1 MGKRIPAPRRL
12 WSASA
17 ALCTLLVA
25 GCTEAADVPRENAPV
40 ASPATA
46 PVELRTTGFRQSSGV
61 VVSGGPSAP
70 YDYGPTVLAEG
81 GRYRV
86 WWCSQL
92 PGAGPPGDDVLH
104 AESTAPD
111 GPFPAGTAVFSGRP
125 GGFDAMHTCD
135 PSVLRVGGR
144 YYLYY
149 TGAAGDHAHGNAI
162 GVASSADGINWQR
175 EAGGGPGAPSA
186 SREPGVSVAP
196 GVSVGG
202 GGRVT
207 GGPIV
212 TASREVDRANVYG
225 AGQPSALYLDGWFYL
240 LFTDTTA
247 SGAGWNGA
255 GQFVLRAR
263 DPEFADDVQALTAD
277 GFRPTDRTRGSRSGV
292 DAFSADWMWVPALNA
307 FAIAHQTAG
316 GTTITFWDRDFTRHP
331 YRPVLIPGPWQEG
344 PGLVRGPEGHAPVST
359 SDPCGTVPIDV
370 LRATALNPAPT
381 GIRHVGI
388 DVSGASGCARG
399 DQALAVLDGFGV
411 PSPTRTV
418 DVIRGGKKVR
428 VERRSVAERMV
439 PVVLDRRV
447 SAVDGVPVA
456 GTIRAQAPALRA
468 PNGDLG
474 LRDDRGR
481 LWMVGPAA
489 VAANESPVT
498 DVSQRDWDARAVAGD
513 LRP

>member
-1 MGKRIPAPRRL
+1 MLAV
-12 WSASA
+12 
-17 ALCTLLVA
+17 LLA
-25 GCTEAADVPRENAPV
+25 GCTDAVPERHASTVSPVTAPPVPV
-40 ASPATA
+40 ALT
-46 PVELRTTGFRQSSGV
+46 TTGFRQSSGV

-92 PGAGPPGDDVLH
+92 PGAGPAGDDVLH
-104 AESTAPD
+104 AESDRPD
-111 GPFPAGTAVFSGRP
+111 GPFPDGVAVFSGRP
-125 GGFDAMHTCD
+125 GGFDGMHTCD

-175 EAGGGPGAPSA
+175 AGGGSAARGA
-186 SREPGVSVAP
+186 SREA
-196 GVSVGG
+196 
-202 GGRVT
+202 

-212 TASREVDRANVYG
+212 TASHEVERANDYG

-240 LFTDTTA
+240 MFTDTTA

-263 DPEFADDVQALTAD
+263 DPEFTDDVQALTAE
-277 GFRPTDRTRGSRSGV
+277 GFRPADRSRRSRSVV
-292 DAFSADWMWVPALNA
+292 DAFSADWMWVPALDA
-307 FAIAHQTAG
+307 FAIAHQTAE

-331 YRPVLIPGPWQEG
+331 YRPVVVPGPWQEG
-344 PGLVRGPEGHAPVST
+344 PGLVRGPEGRAPVST

-370 LRATALNPAPT
+370 LRATVLNPAPT
-381 GIRHVGI
+381 GIRHFGI
-388 DVSGASGCARG
+388 DVSGAAGCARA

-418 DVIRGGKKVR
+418 DVVRGGVKVR
-428 VERRSVAERMV
+428 VERRSVAERIV

-474 LRDDRGR
+474 LLDDRGR